1 MGYFV
6 KMIEDFRIRVFLT
19 VVSERGFKKAADV
32 LGISQSAVS
41 QRIADLEKDLGVKLF
56 TRNRLVGSVSS
67 ADTQTDLDQK
77 ETRPY
82 ISLTEAGHLFIPFA
96 EKIAASFTDASTIF
110 TPYKASKPVR
120 IATTSFVSASS
131 LPAVLKSLSA
141 TTGASF
147 VTDIFPEGTDFE
159 ALVGTAAA
167 SAGTI
172 QTNAKLG
179 SPDDLFHPYRDSEAF
194 AVWTSFEPGSSPSS
208 LNQYSPGKSGLGLV
222 VHTAASRGLCESPLY
237 RSLRHFLGL

>member
-19 VVSERGFKKAADV
+19 VVSEGGFKKAADV

-67 ADTQTDLDQK
+67 ADTQTALDQK

-120 IATTSFVSASS
+120 IATTSFVSASI

-147 VTDIFPEGTDFE
+147 ITDIFPEGTDFE
-159 ALVGTAAA
+159 ALVGTA
-167 SAGTI
+167 SARPTLTDA
-172 QTNAKLG
+172 Q
-179 SPDDLFHPYRDSEAF
+179 AF
-194 AVWTSFEPGSSPSS
+194 AVWTSFEPG
-208 LNQYSPGKSGLGLV
+208 LGLV
-222 VHTAASRGLCESPLY
+222 VHAAATRGLRESPLY
-237 RSLRHFLGL
+237 RTLRHFLGL

>member
-19 VVSERGFKKAADV
+19 VVSEGGFKKAADV

-56 TRNRLVGSVSS
+56 TRNRFVGSVSS
-67 ADTQTDLDQK
+67 ADTQTALDQK

-120 IATTSFVSASS
+120 IATTSFVSASI

-147 VTDIFPEGTDFE
+147 ITDIFPEGTDFE
-159 ALVGTAAA
+159 ALVGTA
-167 SAGTI
+167 SARPTLTDA
-172 QTNAKLG
+172 QPG

>member
-1 MGYFV
+1 M
-6 KMIEDFRIRVFLT
+6 
-19 VVSERGFKKAADV
+19 
-32 LGISQSAVS
+32 
-41 QRIADLEKDLGVKLF
+41 
-56 TRNRLVGSVSS
+56 
-67 ADTQTDLDQK
+67 
-77 ETRPY
+77 
-82 ISLTEAGHLFIPFA
+82 
-96 EKIAASFTDASTIF
+96 
-110 TPYKASKPVR
+110 
-120 IATTSFVSASS
+120 SASI

-141 TTGASF
+141 TTGARF
-147 VTDIFPEGTDFE
+147 ITDIFPEGTDFE

-194 AVWTSFEPGSSPSS
+194 AVWTSFEPG
-208 LNQYSPGKSGLGLV
+208 LGLV